1 VNQSVRR
8 WLRTEQRKIERRLS
22 EVEGGREPR
31 AAGGPELSART
42 VHYEVAERAH
52 AIPYGGLGAVQQL
65 AWKVGLVDALN
76 ERLDI
81 LKRHRP
87 YTESDHILNI
97 AYNALCGGQVLDDIE
112 VRRNDR
118 VFLDALGARTIPDPT
133 TAGDFCRRFGVED
146 INTLM
151 DVVNDVRV
159 GVWKQQ
165 PCSFFA
171 EPARIDGDGS
181 IVATDG
187 ECKQGMDLSYKGLW
201 GYHPLVISLGNTGEP
216 LFIVNRSGNRPS
228 AEGATAYF
236 DGAIAL
242 CRRAGW
248 KDILLR
254 GDTDFSQTAH
264 LDRWD
269 EQGVR
274 FVFGY
279 DAREPMIRR
288 ADALAEA
295 EYRELVRQA
304 DQAFEERARRATQP
318 RVKEQIVR
326 EREYLNKRL
335 EREDVA
341 DFEHKPN
348 AARRTYRMVVL
359 RKTIVEERGQRCLPP
374 YFRYFFYITNDR
386 RLSAEQVVREANGR
400 CNQENLIEQLKNGA
414 RALHA
419 PLNTLEANWAYMV
432 IVSLAWTLKA
442 WFALLTP
449 ARGRWRARHEADR
462 ERVLRMDFR
471 SFVQRL
477 ILIPAQIVRTGR
489 RLVYRWL
496 AWRPDL
502 NVFFRSLDTS

>member
-1 VNQSVRR
+1 
-8 WLRTEQRKIERRLS
+8 
-22 EVEGGREPR
+22 
-31 AAGGPELSART
+31 
-42 VHYEVAERAH
+42 
-52 AIPYGGLGAVQQL
+52 
-65 AWKVGLVDALN
+65 
-76 ERLDI
+76 
-81 LKRHRP
+81 
-87 YTESDHILNI
+87 
-97 AYNALCGGQVLDDIE
+97 
-112 VRRNDR
+112 
-118 VFLDALGARTIPDPT
+118 
-133 TAGDFCRRFGVED
+133 
-146 INTLM
+146 
-151 DVVNDVRV
+151 
-159 GVWKQQ
+159 
-165 PCSFFA
+165 
-171 EPARIDGDGS
+171 
-181 IVATDG
+181 
-187 ECKQGMDLSYKGLW
+187 
-201 GYHPLVISLGNTGEP
+201 VISLGNTGEP